1 MSYKELY
8 IWVEGNDDERFFKRI
23 IEPMLQKKYDNIYII
38 AYSQM
43 KKEKRKSFLKSIKSM
58 GADYIFVT
66 DIDKSPCVT
75 ARKEEF
81 EEFKYIIDKGKIVV
95 VVKEIESWYL
105 AGLDTKK
112 IKIPHFELTDDITK
126 EEFNKLIS
134 GNSRIDSMLK
144 ILNNF
149 SIEMAKQRNKSFKYF
164 IEKIQL

>member
-164 IEKIQL
+164 IDKYN